1 MAIWPNEDSQS
12 KRLYERGLK
21 VYPGGITR
29 LVPWLEPFP
38 VYTKFG
44 KGAYVTDVDGTAR
57 LDLLNNFASL
67 IHGHANPAIIEAV
80 SKQLMLGTAYTNPTE
95 VEIEL
100 AELLC
105 DRIESAENVRFSNS
119 GSEAVMSAIKA
130 ARAYT
135 GRPAIVKVE
144 GSYHGSY
151 DYAEVSLDTPK
162 EEFATPPRSVG
173 YAAGVPD
180 RLLEDVYVIPFN
192 DPETAAQIIRAHKDR
207 IGAILLDAAPSYLG
221 FTHVTPEFA
230 ATLREL
236 ATEIGAVF
244 ILDEVISFRLDHG
257 GAQKRF
263 GIKPDLT
270 VLGKIIG
277 GGFPVGALVG
287 SKEVMKVFDHH
298 SGRPLVPWSGTFS
311 ANPVTMTAGKVTL
324 ELLTPELVAHVNML
338 GDRVR
343 AGLTQA
349 FASSGFPGQV
359 TGVGS
364 MFKIITHQRPVHDYR
379 SQQHTPAESAA
390 MVVLQRLLVLKGF
403 HVSGAGMGFLST
415 AMVAQ
420 DIDNFCAAT
429 EECLRQLPHPDNGE
443 GPIW

>member
-1 MAIWPNEDSQS
+1 MAIWPDEDSKS
-12 KRLYERGLK
+12 KRLYERGRK

-67 IHGHANPAIIEAV
+67 IHGHCHPAIIDAV
-80 SKQLMLGTAYTNPTE
+80 SKQLVLGTAFTNPTE

-144 GSYHGSY
+144 GGYHGSY
-151 DYAEVSLDTPK
+151 DYAEVSLDTPRDQ
-162 EEFATPPRSVG
+162 FTSPPKSVG
-173 YAAGVPD
+173 YAVGVPD

-192 DPETAAQIIRAHKDR
+192 DPETAANVIRAHKDR

-230 ATLREL
+230 AKLRDL

-244 ILDEVISFRLDHG
+244 ILDEVITFRLDHG
-257 GAQKRF
+257 GAQKKF
-263 GIKPDLT
+263 GVKPDLT

-298 SGRPLVPWSGTFS
+298 AGRPLVPWSGTFS
-311 ANPVTMTAGKVTL
+311 ANPITMVAGKATL
-324 ELLTPELVAHVNML
+324 DLLTPELIAHINAL
-338 GDRVR
+338 GDRAR
-343 AGLTQA
+343 AGLTAA

-364 MFKIITHQRPVHDYR
+364 MFKIITHQRPVYDYR
-379 SQQHTPAESAA
+379 SQTHTAAESAA
-390 MVVLQRLLVLKGF
+390 MVELQRMLVLKGF
-403 HVSGAGMGFLST
+403 HVSGAGMAFLST
-415 AMVAQ
+415 AMVAE
-420 DIDNFCAAT
+420 DIDKFCAAA
-429 EECLRQLPHPDNGE
+429 EESLCQLPHPASGE
-443 GPIW
+443 

>member
-1 MAIWPNEDSQS
+1 MAIWPEDDCISRQ
-12 KRLYERGLK
+12 LYQRGLK

-29 LVPWLEPFP
+29 IVPWLEPFP
-38 VYTKFG
+38 VYARSG

-67 IHGHANPAIIEAV
+67 IHGHCHPAIVEAV
-80 SKQLMLGTAYTNPTE
+80 SKQLHLGTAFTNPTE
-95 VEIEL
+95 VEIQL

-144 GSYHGSY
+144 GGYHGSY

-162 EEFATPPRSVG
+162 DEFAMPPKSIG
-173 YAAGVPD
+173 YAAGVPQG
-180 RLLEDVYVIPFN
+180 LLQDVLVIPFN
-192 DPETAAQIIRAHKDR
+192 DPATAEQVIRANKDR

-221 FTHVTPEFA
+221 FTPVSQEFA
-230 ATLREL
+230 DKLREL

-244 ILDEVISFRLDHG
+244 ILDEVITFRLDHG

-263 GIKPDLT
+263 NVKPDLT

-277 GGFPVGALVG
+277 GGFPIGALVG
-287 SKEVMKVFDHH
+287 SREVMKVFDHR
-298 SGRPLVPWSGTFS
+298 SGKPAVPWSGTFS
-311 ANPVTMTAGKVTL
+311 ANPMSMVAGRVTL
-324 ELLTPELVAHVNML
+324 ELLTPDLIAYINAL

-343 AGLTQA
+343 SGLTRA
-349 FASSGFPGQV
+349 FEVSGYPGQV

-364 MFKIITHQRPVHDYR
+364 VFKIITHNRPVYDYR
-379 SQQHTPAESAA
+379 SQKHSDAEAAA
-390 MVVLQRLLVLKGF
+390 MVELQRLLVLKGY

-415 AMVAQ
+415 AMVAE
-420 DIDNFCAAT
+420 DMDGFCVAA
-429 EECLRQLPHPDNGE
+429 EECLHMLKQTKGE
-443 GPIW
+443 PA

>member
-1 MAIWPNEDSQS
+1 MPIWPDEDCES
-12 KRLYERGLK
+12 KKLYERGLE

-38 VYTKFG
+38 VYTRSG
-44 KGAYVTDVDGTAR
+44 KGAYVTDVDGTER

-67 IHGHANPAIIEAV
+67 IHGHAHPKIVEAA
-80 SKQLMLGTAYTNPTE
+80 SKQLLLGTAFTNPTE
-95 VEIEL
+95 AEIEL
-100 AELLC
+100 AELLVE
-105 DRIESAENVRFSNS
+105 RIGTAENVRFSNS

-144 GSYHGSY
+144 GGYHGSY

-162 EEFATPPRSVG
+162 DQYANPPKSVG

-180 RLLEDVYVIPFN
+180 RLLQDVYVIPFN
-192 DPETAAQIIRAHKDR
+192 DPETAERVIRANRDR
-207 IGAILLDAAPSYLG
+207 IGAVLLDAAPSYLG
-221 FTHVTPEFA
+221 FTHVTQAFSDK
-230 ATLREL
+230 LREL

-244 ILDEVISFRLDHG
+244 ILDEVITFRLAHG
-257 GAQKRF
+257 GAQQKF
-263 GIKPDLT
+263 DIKPDLT

-287 SKEVMKVFDHH
+287 SREVMKVFDHR

-311 ANPVTMTAGKVTL
+311 ANPMTMVAGKATL
-324 ELLTPELVAHVNML
+324 DLLTPELVGHLNML

-343 AGLTQA
+343 SGLTKA
-349 FASSGFPGQV
+349 FESSGFPGQV

-364 MFKIITHQRPVHDYR
+364 MFKIITHQRPVYDYR
-379 SQQHTPAESAA
+379 SQKHSEAESAA
-390 MVVLQRLLVLKGF
+390 MVELQRLLVLKGF

-415 AMVAQ
+415 AMVAE
-420 DIDNFCAAT
+420 DIDSFCAAT
-429 EECLRQLPHPDNGE
+429 EECLRQLKHPS
-443 GPIW
+443 

>member
-1 MAIWPNEDSQS
+1 MAIWPDQDCKS
-12 KRLYERGLK
+12 KQLYDRGLK

-38 VYTKFG
+38 VYTASG
-44 KGAYVTDVDGTAR
+44 KGAYVTDVDGTSR

-67 IHGHANPAIIEAV
+67 IHGHANPKIIDAV
-80 SKQLMLGTAYTNPTE
+80 SKQLVLGTAFTNPTE
-95 VEIEL
+95 AEIEL

-144 GSYHGSY
+144 GGYHGSY
-151 DYAEVSLDTPK
+151 DYAEVSLDTTKKDYADPPK
-162 EEFATPPRSVG
+162 SVG
-173 YAAGVPD
+173 YAAGVPE

-192 DPETAAQIIRAHKDR
+192 DPETAARVIRAHKDR

-221 FTHVTPEFA
+221 FTHVTQEFA
-230 ATLREL
+230 DALRAL

-244 ILDEVISFRLDHG
+244 ILDEVITFRLDHG
-257 GAQKRF
+257 GAQKKF
-263 GIKPDLT
+263 GVKPDLT

-287 SKEVMKVFDHH
+287 SREVMQVFDHRA
-298 SGRPLVPWSGTFS
+298 GRPLVPWSGTFS
-311 ANPVTMTAGKVTL
+311 ANPMSMVAGKTTL
-324 ELLTPELVAHVNML
+324 DLLTPDMIAELNRL

-343 AGLTQA
+343 TGLTKA
-349 FASSGFPGQV
+349 FESSRYPGQV

-364 MFKIITHQRPVHDYR
+364 MFKIITHQRPVYDYR
-379 SQQHTPAESAA
+379 SQRHTPEESAA
-390 MVVLQRLLVLKGF
+390 MVELQRLLVLKGF

-415 AMVAQ
+415 AMVDQ
-420 DIDNFCAAT
+420 DIDSFCAAT
-429 EECLRQLPHPDNGE
+429 EECLLQLPHPSAVSE
-443 GPIW
+443 Q

>member
-1 MAIWPNEDSQS
+1 MPLVWRASSEDKCATTSATS
-12 KRLYERGLK
+12 SGCANLAR
-21 VYPGGITR
+21 
-29 LVPWLEPFP
+29 
-38 VYTKFG
+38 
-44 KGAYVTDVDGTAR
+44 GTAFR
-57 LDLLNNFASL
+57 SASSFS
-67 IHGHANPAIIEAV
+67 G
-80 SKQLMLGTAYTNPTE
+80 
-95 VEIEL
+95 
-100 AELLC
+100 
-105 DRIESAENVRFSNS
+105 DR
-119 GSEAVMSAIKA
+119 
-130 ARAYT
+130 
-135 GRPAIVKVE
+135 
-144 GSYHGSY
+144 
-151 DYAEVSLDTPK
+151 
-162 EEFATPPRSVG
+162 FATPPKSVG

-192 DPETAAQIIRAHKDR
+192 DPETAASVIRAHKDR

-221 FTHVTPEFA
+221 FTPVSPEFA
-230 ATLREL
+230 ASLRDL

-244 ILDEVISFRLDHG
+244 ILDEVITFRLDHG
-257 GAQKRF
+257 GAQKKF
-263 GIKPDLT
+263 GVKPDLT

-287 SKEVMKVFDHH
+287 SKEVMQVFDHR

-311 ANPVTMTAGKVTL
+311 ANPITMTAGKVTL
-324 ELLTPELVAHVNML
+324 DLLTPELVAHINTL

-364 MFKIITHQRPVHDYR
+364 MFKIITHQRPVYDYR
-379 SQQHTPAESAA
+379 SQRHSPAESAA
-390 MVVLQRLLVLKGF
+390 MMELQRMLVLKGF

-429 EECLRQLPHPDNGE
+429 EECLRQLPHPDSGK
-443 GPIW
+443 